1 MNMKKTIFCTLASG
15 LAIAAWG
22 LPAPGEP
29 GSRVIEPCRVEVAY
43 AKTVHILFPA
53 AVRYVDLGSTD
64 LVAGK
69 ADGAENVLRIKA
81 AVRGFEGET
90 NFSVITDDGV
100 FYAFDAVYADAPAR
114 LSIVMRE
121 PSNEESDGSDV
132 RNEGYV
138 RLQELGDENPQDVNR
153 LMRSIYAKD
162 ARLIRNIGSRRFG
175 VQFLLRGIYVQGD
188 LFYLHTLIRNTSN
201 IDYDIDR
208 IRFRI
213 ADRKVARRT
222 ALQETLIEPVRTL
235 DDATAVKARG
245 SLRNVFV
252 LRKFS
257 IPDDKVLIVDLL
269 ERDGG
274 RHQSFI
280 VQNSDFVNAPAAA
293 KTQDR

>member
-1 MNMKKTIFCTLASG
+1 MKKPIFCLLACG
-15 LAIAAWG
+15 LALAARA
-22 LPAPGEP
+22 LPAPGAP
-29 GSRVIEPCRVEVAY
+29 GSRVIEPCRIEVAY

-100 FYAFDAVYADAPAR
+100 FYAFDALYAEAPER
-114 LSIVMRE
+114 LSIVMQV
-121 PSNEESDGSDV
+121 PSVEEHPGPCG
-132 RNEGYV
+132 RGEGYV
-138 RLQELGDENPQDVNR
+138 RLQELGDENPKDVNR
-153 LMRSIYAKD
+153 LMRGIYKQD
-162 ARLIRNIGSRRFG
+162 ARQIRNIGSRRFG
-175 VQFLLRGIYVQGD
+175 VQFLLRGIFVQGD
-188 LFYLHTLIRNTSN
+188 LFYLHTQIRNTSN
-201 IDYDIDR
+201 IDLDIDR

-222 ALQETLIEPVRTL
+222 ALQETLLEPVRTL
-235 DDATAVKARG
+235 DGATEVKAGR
-245 SLRNVFV
+245 SLRNVYV

-257 IPDDKVLIVDLL
+257 IPDDKVLIVDLI
-269 ERDGG
+269 ERNGG

-280 VQNSDFVNAPAAA
+280 VQNSDFVNAPAAV
-293 KTQDR
+293 KTKDR

>member
-1 MNMKKTIFCTLASG
+1 MNMKKTIFCILASG
-15 LAIAAWG
+15 LALAAWG
-22 LPAPGEP
+22 LPGPGELR
-29 GSRVIEPCRVEVAY
+29 SRVIEPCRVEVAY

-81 AVRGFEGET
+81 AVRGFKGET

-114 LSIVMRE
+114 LSIVMPE
-121 PSNEESDGSDV
+121 SSNEESAGSAV

-153 LMRSIYAKD
+153 LMRSIFAKD

-235 DDATAVKARG
+235 DGATEVKAGR

-257 IPDDKVLIVDLL
+257 IPDDKVLIVDLI
-269 ERDGG
+269 ERNGG